1 MHGQSL
7 ECCKDAAS
15 EECFISIVSIH
26 KALVFC
32 YFSFSQVSSCSMV
45 YGPIALALYLMVFT
59 CCLTVLL
66 LWSDS
71 VQLSWPGGRL
81 PEHFLMGLFKFL
93 DSHLFLI
100 NFYSPVIPASGAK
113 LDQWKIPIFVSVDG
127 TFNCVTMKTAIHQCF
142 KIALLVTLLMKV
154 LALEAVDKT
163 FACHHSVQIYW
174 AEWLFGNICFASWF

>member
-1 MHGQSL
+1 MIRWFFVEMHGWSL

-15 EECFISIVSIH
+15 EGCYILVMSIH

-81 PEHFLMGLFKFL
+81 PEHFPMGLFKFL
-93 DSHLFLI
+93 ILICFSLIFVTLSFQHLELNWINKNSNFFCLWMELI
-100 NFYSPVIPASGAK
+100 TVW
-113 LDQWKIPIFVSVDG
+113 QWK
-127 TFNCVTMKTAIHQCF
+127 Q
-142 KIALLVTLLMKV
+142 
-154 LALEAVDKT
+154 
-163 FACHHSVQIYW
+163 
-174 AEWLFGNICFASWF
+174 LFISAFT